1 MSDWNLFLFGVGV
14 SLMCGIG
21 ALAPLLY
28 AASKAELEWRERKR
42 QKNTVAPLRPS
53 EQKNHTAA
61 DDLDVRRRWA

>member
-28 AASKAELEWRERKR
+28 AASKAELDWRERKR
-42 QKNTVAPLRPS
+42 QKNNVAQLRPA
-53 EQKNHTAA
+53 ELKNHPAA
-61 DDLDVRRRWA
+61 DDPDVRRRRA

>member
-28 AASKAELEWRERKR
+28 AASKAELDWRERKR
-42 QKNTVAPLRPS
+42 QNNTVAPLRPF
-53 EQKNHTAA
+53 EQQHHTAQ
-61 DDLDVRRRWA
+61 DDLDTR